1 MIIMRNRSRVDSWR
15 EGVSRWL
22 RFRDLPLRYKLV
34 ILFLVVGILPS
45 IALGVLVNWTV
56 NRIVDQ
62 QVTSNTIQLIGKVN
76 QTLDNEMENLQN
88 ITYLIGFNPNTE
100 RFLQGHIQGD
110 KTSSGTDI
118 TAGTNRPQ
126 TSLATQG
133 NEGNYEIK
141 RYLQG
146 FTTLYPDIASIL
158 LVNREGAYISNE
170 MYARSPASLTEE
182 EWYRKA
188 VLNEGIFTVLG
199 HPADRNVTTHV
210 HYSNE
215 ELVSVVRSFVDPDT
229 REVTGAVLID
239 LKLRAVSRTVRD
251 VTLGKS
257 GYLMVAEAGGA
268 SIFTPEDSIIPSISP
283 SWFPEEESGSLIREV
298 KGERLQLIYGTSSFT
313 GWRTIGV
320 FPTSESV
327 YEVREIRFYMICFLF
342 LVCLFGVTASYMLSQ
357 SISRP
362 IWQLMS
368 YMQKAESGD
377 LTIRYWGKRQD
388 EVGMLGRSFNRML
401 QQIRKLMKLSEL
413 KERQKRE
420 AELRSLQAN
429 IKPHFLYNTLDTIHW
444 MARKKGA
451 DDVSELVESL
461 SRLFRIGLS
470 KGDDIIP
477 MSEEW
482 THITSY
488 LQIQK
493 TRYRDRLQVEMKLSP
508 EAEKLYVLKL
518 VLQPMV
524 ENAIY
529 HGIKAR
535 RGPGRIWIEGDI
547 EDNMLML
554 TVRDDGA
561 GMTKKRLE
569 GLRRQLV
576 SPVTAMEAPPAERPG
591 ESRSYGLLNVQAR
604 IKLTFGEAYG
614 ITIDSIENEGTTVQ
628 IKHPLL
634 HAAPSPSEHDG
645 RDRR

>member
-1 MIIMRNRSRVDSWR
+1 MIIMRNRNEMESWR
-15 EGVSRWL
+15 EGLLRWL
-22 RFRDLPLRYKLV
+22 RFGDLPLRYKLV
-34 ILFLVVGILPS
+34 ILFLMIGILPS

-76 QTLDNEMENLQN
+76 QTLDNDMENLQN
-88 ITYLIGFNPNTE
+88 ITYLIGFDQRIE
-100 RFLQGHIQGD
+100 RFLNGDIQGD
-110 KTSSGTDI
+110 RPAAE
-118 TAGTNRPQ
+118 AGGGSRALSQPSQ
-126 TSLATQG
+126 VKQD
-133 NEGNYEIK
+133 NEENYEIK

-146 FTTLYPDIASIL
+146 YTTLYPEIASIL
-158 LVNREGAYISNE
+158 LVNREGEYISNE
-170 MYARSPASLTEE
+170 MYARSPGSLTGEA
-182 EWYRKA
+182 WYREA

-199 HPADRNVTTHV
+199 HPVDRKVTTHV
-210 HYSNE
+210 HYGDE

-239 LKLRAVSRTVRD
+239 LKLRAVARAVRD

-257 GYLMVAEAGGA
+257 GYLMVTEAGGS
-268 SIFTPEDSIIPSISP
+268 SIYTPEDSLIPAIPP
-283 SWFPEEESGSLIREV
+283 SWLPDKEGGAVIREV
-298 KGERLQLIYGTSSFT
+298 NGERLQLIYGTSSFT

-342 LVCLFGVTASYMLSQ
+342 VVCLFGVAASYTLSQ

-368 YMQKAESGD
+368 FMQKAESGD
-377 LTIRYWGKRQD
+377 LTIRYWGNRQD

-413 KERQKRE
+413 REQQKRE
-420 AELRSLQAN
+420 AELRSLQAH
-429 IKPHFLYNTLDTIHW
+429 IRPHFLYNTLDTIHW

-451 DDVSELVESL
+451 DDVSDLVESL

-477 MSEEW
+477 MPDEW
-482 THITSY
+482 MHISSY

-493 TRYRDRLQVEMKLSP
+493 TRYRDRLQVEMYVSP

-518 VLQPMV
+518 LLQPMV

-535 RGPGRIWIEGDI
+535 RGPGRIGIKAEVS
-547 EDNMLML
+547 EDVLFL
-554 TVRDDGA
+554 SIQDDGA
-561 GMTKKRLE
+561 GMAPERLAE
-569 GLRRQLV
+569 LRKQLAD
-576 SPVTAMEAPPAERPG
+576 PVAAMEGHSEQGTGR
-591 ESRSYGLLNVQAR
+591 SRSYGMLNVQAR
-604 IKLTFGEAYG
+604 LRLTFGHKYG
-614 ITIDSIENEGTTVQ
+614 ITLESTEGKGTRV
-628 IKHPLL
+628 IIAHPLL
-634 HAAPSPSEHDG
+634 HTLPSSSGHDG
-645 RDRR
+645 SDSL

>member
-1 MIIMRNRSRVDSWR
+1 MIIMQNRNRAESWR
-15 EGVSRWL
+15 EGISRWL
-22 RFRDLPLRYKLV
+22 RFGDMPLRYKLV
-34 ILFLVVGILPS
+34 ILFLMVGILPS

-76 QTLDNEMENLQN
+76 QTLDNDMENLQN
-88 ITYLIGFNPNTE
+88 ITYLIGFDPRTE
-100 RFLQGHIQGD
+100 RFLDGDIQGD
-110 KTSSGTDI
+110 KPAVGTEYTGNSGPSTSSVKQDN
-118 TAGTNRPQ
+118 A
-126 TSLATQG
+126 
-133 NEGNYEIK
+133 ENYEIK

-146 FTTLYPDIASIL
+146 FTTLYPEIASIL
-158 LVNREGAYISNE
+158 LVNREGEYISNE

-182 EWYRKA
+182 EWYREA

-199 HPADRNVTTHV
+199 HPAERNVTTHV
-210 HYSNE
+210 HYGNE
-215 ELVSVVRSFVDPDT
+215 ELVSVVRSIVDPDT

-239 LKLRAVSRTVRD
+239 LKLRAVARAVRD

-257 GYLMVAEAGGA
+257 GYLMVAEAGGS
-268 SIFTPEDSIIPSISP
+268 SIYAPEDSIIPSIPP
-283 SWFPEEESGSLIREV
+283 SWFSEEDSGALIREV
-298 KGERLQLIYGTSSFT
+298 NGERLQLIYGTSSFT

-342 LVCLFGVTASYMLSQ
+342 VVCLFGVAASYTLSQ

-368 YMQKAESGD
+368 FMQKAESGD
-377 LTIRYWGKRQD
+377 LTTRYWGNRQD

-401 QQIRKLMKLSEL
+401 LQIRKLMKLSEL
-413 KERQKRE
+413 REKQKRE
-420 AELRSLQAN
+420 AELRSLQAH

-451 DDVSELVESL
+451 DDVSDLVESL

-477 MSEEW
+477 MSDEW
-482 THITSY
+482 THISSY

-493 TRYRDRLQVEMKLSP
+493 TRYRDRLQVEMELSP

-518 VLQPMV
+518 LLQPVV

-535 RGPGRIWIEGDI
+535 RGPGRIVIEAQVNGDVLLLSVQ
-547 EDNMLML
+547 DN
-554 TVRDDGA
+554 GA
-561 GMTKKRLE
+561 GMSSDRLE
-569 GLRRQLV
+569 ALRKQLAD
-576 SPVTAMEAPPAERPG
+576 PVTAMEATPG
-591 ESRSYGLLNVQAR
+591 EGLGGNRSYGMLNVQAR
-604 IKLTFGEAYG
+604 ITLTFGDEYG
-614 ITIDSIENEGTTVQ
+614 ITIDSTENEGTKVVIT
-628 IKHPLL
+628 HPLV
-634 HAAPSPSEHDG
+634 HVPSSSEHDG
-645 RDRR
+645 RDRL